1 MNKTLAMLWLAGT
14 LALSP
19 KAQAGITPKTEETKK
34 DLIEAVTTEQATSQ
48 EDGQTITFEEA
59 QKLHEQQQLM
69 EEIMENEKI
78 KELIN
83 EYWQEEVERTISEI
97 LTSKDAQELMKKL
110 LEDEKIQKALEKWDE
125 EAVTKRVEETIE
137 EHKEWS
143 FWSRVG
149 KSMPASISWIIIWI
163 YMGKRWQD

>member
-1 MNKTLAMLWLAGT
+1 MKKLLTALWLIWM
-14 LALSP
+14 LSWSP

-34 DLIEAVTTEQATSQ
+34 DLIEAIITEQATP
-48 EDGQTITFEEA
+48 EKDGKTITFQEA

-110 LEDEKIQKALEKWDE
+110 LEDEKIQRALEKWDE

-143 FWSRVG
+143 FWLRVS
-149 KSMPASISWIIIWI
+149 KLMPASISWILIWI
-163 YMGKRWQD
+163 NMGKRWQD

>member
-1 MNKTLAMLWLAGT
+1 MKKTLATLWLAWM

-19 KAQAGITPKTEETKK
+19 KAQAEITPKTEEIKK
-34 DLIEAVTTEQATSQ
+34 DLIEAVTTEQSTSQ
-48 EDGQTITFEEA
+48 EDGQTISFEEA
-59 QKLHEQQQLM
+59 QKLKEWQQLF
-69 EEIMENEKI
+69 EEIVENEKI
-78 KELIN
+78 QELIN

-97 LTSKDAQELMKKL
+97 LTSKDAQELIKKL

-125 EAVTKRVEETIE
+125 EAVIKRVEETIE

-149 KSMPASISWIIIWI
+149 KLMPASISWIIIWI
-163 YMGKRWQD
+163 YMGKRW